1 MKRRERVQILELGIC
16 HCAHLYCQ
24 RKSMM
29 MTMIVMMMIN
39 VMLTVVLM
47 VMIYW
52 DKWDLSRGLALVV
65 AQLFIKIECRH
76 SLNPAVMM
84 KTMMVMMMKMTITVK
99 IMMMVITKAA
109 MMKVIGDDDN
119 NDDDVCCNFPSRLL

>member
-29 MTMIVMMMIN
+29 MTMMIN
-39 VMLTVVLM
+39 VMLTEVMM

-84 KTMMVMMMKMTITVK
+84 MTMMVIMMKMTMMTITVNTK
-99 IMMMVITKAA
+99 VTMV
-109 MMKVIGDDDN
+109 MLG
-119 NDDDVCCNFPSRLL
+119 

>member
-39 VMLTVVLM
+39 VMLTVVMM

-52 DKWDLSRGLALVV
+52 DKWELSRGLALVV

-84 KTMMVMMMKMTITVK
+84 MTMMVMMMKMAMMTITVK
-99 IMMMVITKAA
+99 MMMMVVTTKAA
-109 MMKVIGDDDN
+109 M
-119 NDDDVCCNFPSRLL
+119 R